1 VPELRAVISDF
12 GGVLTTPLQA
22 AFADTSESGIALAD
36 YGRALA
42 LTTPPGGEPS
52 LFALERGE
60 IPETEFVAEMERG
73 LTEVLGRPVSL
84 DGFAARLHAA
94 LKPNRAMFEH
104 YRTLRDDGLRLALL
118 TNNVREWESAWRSL
132 LPIDEVFELVIDSSA
147 VGLRKPDPAIYTLT
161 LDRLGLPADAC
172 AFVDDLEI
180 NVDAA
185 RDLGLHGVVFRDTE
199 QVIAELGALRA
210 GQFSQPSRSQQ

>member
-12 GGVLTTPLQA
+12 GGVLTTPLHE
-22 AFADTSESGIALAD
+22 AFADASDTGISLED

-42 LTTPPGGEPS
+42 VTTPPGGEPS

-60 IPETEFVAEMERG
+60 IPEAEFVAQMERG
-73 LTEVLGRPVSL
+73 LAEVLGREVAL

-94 LKPNRAMFEH
+94 LKPNRALFDH
-104 YRTLRDDGLRLALL
+104 YRMLRDDGLRLALL
-118 TNNVREWESAWRSL
+118 TNNVREWEPAWRSL
-132 LPIDEVFELVIDSSA
+132 LPIDEVFELVVDSSA
-147 VGLRKPDPAIYTLT
+147 VGLRKPDPAIYRLT
-161 LDRLGLPADAC
+161 LERLGLPAEAC

-185 RDLGLHGVVFRDTE
+185 RALGLHGVVFRDTARA
-199 QVIAELGALRA
+199 IAELGALRA

>member
-1 VPELRAVISDF
+1 MPELRAVISDF
-12 GGVLTTPLQA
+12 GGVLTTPLQE
-22 AFADTSESGIALAD
+22 AFAATSDSGIAIED

-60 IPETEFVAEMERG
+60 IPESAFVAEMERG
-73 LTEVLGRPVSL
+73 LTDVLGRPITL

-94 LKPNRAMFEH
+94 LKPNQAMFDH
-104 YRTLRDDGLRLALL
+104 YLALRDAGLRLALL
-118 TNNVREWESAWRSL
+118 TNNVREWEPAWRSL
-132 LPIDEVFELVIDSSA
+132 LPIDAIFELVVDSSA
-147 VGLRKPDPAIYTLT
+147 VGLRKPDPAIYRLT
-161 LDRLGLPADAC
+161 LDRLGLPAEAC
-172 AFVDDLEI
+172 AFVDDLAI

-185 RDLGLHGVVFRDTE
+185 RELGLHGVVFHDTA
-199 QVIAELGALRA
+199 QVIAELDALRA